1 MARSNFSIYAALTSN
16 IVIAVAKFI
25 AGGFTRSVAMISEAV
40 HSLIDCI
47 NELLLL
53 FGIYRSKKEKDK
65 EHPFGYGRELY
76 FWSFIVAILI
86 FGLGSGVS
94 IYQGIVRL
102 RNPRLTE
109 NMAWNYIVLGFSL
122 LCEGISFLIALKN
135 FNKGRGDQSLWEA
148 IRDSKDPSSFMV
160 LLEDGGAVIGVLIVA
175 LSLFLEQLTRNP
187 YFDGGA
193 SLLVGILLS
202 FISIILARES
212 RSLLMGEGISEK
224 TEKEIV
230 QIVKKNDTV
239 VNVNRFFSRY
249 QSPDEVL
256 VVLVISFRDHLT
268 IGDINEAISK
278 IKQSIRKRFKKIDS
292 IIIQPEAE
300 MKKADTFSG

>member
-1 MARSNFSIYAALTSN
+1 MARSNFSIYAALASN

-25 AGGFTRSVAMISEAV
+25 AGGFTRSAAMISEAV
-40 HSLIDCI
+40 HSLVDCI

-53 FGIYRSKKEKDK
+53 LGIYLSNKEKDK

-94 IYQGIVRL
+94 IYQGIVKL
-102 RNPRLTE
+102 KNPRLTE
-109 NMAWNYIVLGFSL
+109 NLQWNFIVLAFSL
-122 LCEGISFLIALKN
+122 LCEGISFFIALKN
-135 FNKGRGDQSLWEA
+135 FNKSRGSQSLWEA

-175 LSLFLEQLTRNP
+175 LSLFLEQQTRNP
-187 YFDGGA
+187 YFDGAA
-193 SLLVGILLS
+193 SLVVGLLLS

-224 TEKEIV
+224 TEREIV

-239 VNVNRFFSRY
+239 INVERFFSRY

-256 VVLVISFRDHLT
+256 VVLIISFKEHLN
-268 IGDINEAISK
+268 ISDINEAISK
-278 IKQSIRKRFKKIDS
+278 IKQSIRMRFKKIDS
-292 IIIQPEAE
+292 IIIQPETE